1 MVWSTP
7 PTFVAGAALSAI
19 QLNTYLRDNLNAI
32 GDPWTAYTPAWTGL
46 TINPVI
52 GNGSLAGAYTQAG
65 KLVNFRVAITM
76 GSTTTY
82 GTGQW
87 RLTLPV
93 LPLAFRW
100 TFLGDA
106 VAGGAFPI
114 RGIWDSALGVLT
126 LATPGTTAGG
136 ADRTVNATSPGTWAT
151 GHTLFISGT
160 YEAA

>member
-7 PTFVAGAALSAI
+7 LTFAAGAPLLAT

-32 GDPWTAYTPAWTGL
+32 GDPWTAYTPVWTVVG
-46 TINPVI
+46 TNPAI
-52 GNGSLAGAYTQAG
+52 GNGSLAGAYMQAG
-65 KLVNFRVAITM
+65 KLVSFRIGITM

-82 GTGQW
+82 GNGQW

-106 VAGGAFPI
+106 VVGGAFPI
-114 RGIWDSALGVLT
+114 RGIWDSAASVLT